1 MIERDYL
8 MRQIRQMVQVLQ
20 EVLNLRKQG
29 QVDEARQ
36 HLQRAFHGLS
46 EEEHGTLRTLSLEE
60 TLHFCNRGGSFKPEF
75 AVRVADLLKEE
86 GEVLAE
92 QGRLE
97 EAQQSWVRALLLY
110 RRAMREQRAALPWNI
125 GASVSGLEAKVDGT
139 PEAEA
144 VDRLLDAEG

>member
-8 MRQIRQMVQVLQ
+8 MRQIRQMVQALQ

-29 QVDEARQ
+29 QVEEARQ
-36 HLQRAFHGLS
+36 HLHRTFHGLS
-46 EEEHGTLRTLSLEE
+46 DEHDSLRVLRLEE
-60 TLHFCNRGGSFKPEF
+60 TLEFCSREDSFRPEF
-75 AVRVADLLKEE
+75 ALSVADLLREE

-110 RRAMREQRAALPWNI
+110 RRAMREQGAALPWNI
-125 GASVSGLEAKVDGT
+125 GATVSRLEAKVEGT
-139 PEAEA
+139 SEAEK
-144 VDRLLDAEG
+144 VDRLLGGEG